1 MDSENKQRGYDDSAL
16 LKRMADGLVSR
27 EFGSVDEGAKAVLGE
42 DTGSNVDRLRRK
54 FREQGW
60 YEKGL
65 EDYVEAQIAERG
77 LIQPNFGAKLCVRAE
92 EACRNPMPVLNR
104 LSKVLF
110 VLMARDYDLD
120 GRRITKLERL
130 GGFLRV
136 VTSISIPFIVCQ
148 ALVYLIRKESTQFGM
163 EMLQLAG
170 CIMALAIGMYW
181 NRVAV
186 GGDFDAYV
194 AADTQWKKAEREKRA
209 ERRRRYTEERRESE
223 LRRQKIDMETT

>member
-27 EFGSVDEGAKAVLGE
+27 EFGSVDEAAKAVLEE

-65 EDYVEAQIAERG
+65 NDHVEAQIAARG
-77 LIQPNFGAKLCVRAE
+77 LIKPNFGAKICFHIGKAFGDPLPTLE
-92 EACRNPMPVLNR
+92 R
-104 LSKVLF
+104 LMKLQHILVI
-110 VLMARDYDLD
+110 RDYDLD
-120 GRRITKLERL
+120 GRKITKLERL
-130 GGFLRV
+130 GGFLRICS
-136 VTSISIPFIVCQ
+136 TIMIPFSVSE
-148 ALVYLIRKESTQFGM
+148 AFVYIIRKQSTEFGL

-170 CIMALAIGMYW
+170 LILILAFGMVW

-186 GGDFDAYV
+186 AGDIDALFE
-194 AADTQWKKAEREKRA
+194 ADRNWKKVERDKRT
-209 ERRRRYTEERRESE
+209 ERRRRFVEEFEASK
-223 LRRQKIDMETT
+223 LKRRQIEMETA